1 MPSRGSTE
9 TDVAARYDLFMNA
22 MQRCTQYPSSH
33 PYVYIKRERGKE
45 RERLEEEI

>member
-9 TDVAARYDLFMNA
+9 TDVAAWYDLFMNA
-22 MQRCTQYPSSH
+22 MQRYPSSH